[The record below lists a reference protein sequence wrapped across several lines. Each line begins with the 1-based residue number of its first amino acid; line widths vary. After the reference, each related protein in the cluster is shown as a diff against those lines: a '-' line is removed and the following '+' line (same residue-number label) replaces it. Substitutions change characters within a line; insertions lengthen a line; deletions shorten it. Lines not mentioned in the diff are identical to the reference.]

1 MPPIRS
7 IPWLSLACV
16 AGLTATLGAQQPAAR
31 PADVSSPEAV
41 VKALYECVQRAPGAS
56 FQWDRMR
63 TLFLPSARM
72 LPNTEQTGGVPQ
84 VLTVNEFTAWV
95 DRGTPKDPAQDR
107 GFAEE
112 EIHTVIERFGDV
124 AHAFSTYQK
133 HFWND
138 ARILGRGIN
147 AVQLVFREQRW
158 WIASI
163 AWDEESGAGP
173 VPERYRPKP

>member
-1 MPPIRS
+1 MALTFVSVVALATTIPAQPPA
-7 IPWLSLACV
+7 P
-16 AGLTATLGAQQPAAR
+16 R
-31 PADVSSPEAV
+31 PADVASPEAV
-41 VKALYECVQRAPGAS
+41 VRALYETVQRAPGAV
-56 FQWDRMR
+56 FQWDRLR

-72 LPNTEQTGGVPQ
+72 LPNTEQTGGEPQ
-84 VLTVNEFTAWV
+84 VLSVDDFIAWI
-95 DRGTPKDPAQDR
+95 DRGTPKDAAKDR

-112 EIHTVIERFGDV
+112 EVHTIVERFGDV

-147 AVQLVFREQRW
+147 SVQLVFREQRW

-163 AWDEESGAGP
+163 AWDEETGAGP
-173 VPERYRPKP
+173 VPERYLPRR

>member
-1 MPPIRS
+1 MPMRLLIA
-7 IPWLSLACV
+7 LCAALVLAPSPRV
-16 AGLTATLGAQQPAAR
+16 RAQPAPR
-31 PADVSSPEAV
+31 PDDVGSPEGLV
-41 VKALYECVQRAPGAS
+41 RALYQTVQRPPRGA

-72 LPNTEQTGGVPQ
+72 LPNTEQTGGRPQ
-84 VLTVNEFTAWV
+84 VLSVEDFVAWI
-95 DRGTPKDPAQDR
+95 DRGTPRDSTQDR

-112 EIHTVIERFGDV
+112 EIHTIVERYGDV

-147 AVQLVFREQRW
+147 TIQMVYRDGRW

-173 VPERYRPKP
+173 LPERYVPRR